1 MFKYIIQILIVA
13 FSMQLLFTSCSCTC
27 SEEVTNIDQI
37 VDQYKLGL
45 SAMAPSE
52 LKTMMDSLEIFYL
65 IDVRELTEYAYGYIP
80 GAINISGGVLAFKM
94 ENTAFWDN
102 EMIYPPMKTD
112 KLIVYCKKGKRSVIA
127 AHYLERLGYENVW
140 YLDGGYKAW
149 EMTYPLEYEE
159 NLDLF
164 GGGHDDHA
172 DEGGC

>member
-80 GAINISGGVLAFKM
+80 GGVLAFKM

-159 NLDLF
+159 NLD
-164 GGGHDDHA
+164 
-172 DEGGC
+172 EGGC